1 MGDFEAQRDSRAS
14 CLMKEDRGDV
24 IQGFHFR
31 LCKSFDNFEQR
42 PHDFPMRL
50 ICNGRFDEGKYK

>member
-1 MGDFEAQRDSRAS
+1 
-14 CLMKEDRGDV
+14 MKEDRGDV